1 MARNRT
7 IKPEFFTSDQVVDCS
22 TTARLLFVGLWCF
35 SDDRGVHPASARRA
49 KMEVFP
55 ADNHITT
62 EDVARMVEELKAAGL
77 LGEFVG
83 DDSKTY
89 WYSTGWKKHQRIEKP
104 NYKHPEPPEE
114 NDDSPTSRRTVDD
127 QSTTSRHG
135 IVSDRIV
142 SDINPPLTPD
152 GGNAGWGEVISDL
165 RANQV
170 LTADSVVADLRQRRR
185 PLPWVK
191 AMVDRYQNFAQ
202 PQGWTPGMLVKLL
215 QDSTAEPE
223 VCLPVRAT
231 VVAPDPVAEEAAR
244 QRERDKL
251 RPERLKRFGAILD
264 GMASEERLRLLADQ
278 PASIQSMAKA
288 SEPQWKTCRLTS
300 DLMLEAL
307 QRKSSPPTVTG
318 SG

>member
-55 ADNHITT
+55 ADDHITT

-114 NDDSPTSRRTVDD
+114 NDDSPTSRRPVDD
-127 QSTTSRHG
+127 QSTTPHPRNGMESKG
-135 IVSDRIV
+135 MESKGVESKGKE
-142 SDINPPLTPD
+142 SKGTPFK
-152 GGNAGWGEVISDL
+152 
-165 RANQV
+165 
-170 LTADSVVADLRQRRR
+170 
-185 PLPWVK
+185 P
-191 AMVDRYQNFAQ
+191 
-202 PQGWTPGMLVKLL
+202 PQGADT
-215 QDSTAEPE
+215 S
-223 VCLPVRAT
+223 
-231 VVAPDPVAEEAAR
+231 EAI
-244 QRERDKL
+244 
-251 RPERLKRFGAILD
+251 G
-264 GMASEERLRLLADQ
+264 
-278 PASIQSMAKA
+278 PASPDVNSGTGSSGSACDPIREAEFEKFWSAYPPRQGRKVGKAEARIAFAKVKA
-288 SEPQWKTCRLTS
+288 SEVEDLIRAAGNYAEHCRTKDGFPKDAKRFISSGRGSKVEPWREWVEVEEVEVSRLTPAK
-300 DLMLEAL
+300 DWKK
-307 QRKSSPPTVTG
+307 QKYCPG
-318 SG
+318 